1 MDKRVIMRVEVDIA
15 SKKELDNFCDRT
27 GMTKVAAVS
36 RLIDWF
42 CRQPHGIQAI
52 LQGLLPSP
60 IQEEIAQ
67 IILGNL
73 VAKNGNGRNGHKRNG
88 HAISRRI
95 NEHDG
100 NVRLASRKH
109 AGAKR

>member
-1 MDKRVIMRVEVDIA
+1 MDKRVIMRVEVDVI

-42 CRQPHGIQAI
+42 CKQPHGIQAI

-60 IQEEIAQ
+60 LQEEIAA
-67 IILGNL
+67 IILGKLARKDGNGR
-73 VAKNGNGRNGHKRNG
+73 NGNGRNGHAMLK
-88 HAISRRI
+88 RI
-95 NEHDG
+95 NGQNG
-100 NVRLASRKH
+100 NAHPARQKH
-109 AGAKR
+109 AGTKR